1 MSINKTFHG
10 YIETTKDALLLFEAC
25 RRGILPRVNRRL
37 QDKERYLIESG
48 TIFCFDENE
57 SGIKRWTDGLVWSP
71 SRILG
76 NFLVYRELE
85 DKKVMTRSYST
96 DVDYFMEEDDEDTI
110 KSRRSASFSSSST
123 SSNDS
128 NLTKKREKAIVGS
141 LKNSYRF
148 KRNGLIKKSISLIV
162 DGVQQHLISY
172 YHKDDVLF
180 QRLNTPSNVQN
191 LSSLEVSP
199 GLKLRQNFRI
209 PLFLSDDGSDDG

>member
-37 QDKERYLIESG
+37 QDKERYLIQSG

-96 DVDYFMEEDDEDTI
+96 DEDYFMEEDDEDTI
-110 KSRRSASFSSSST
+110 KSRRSASFSSST

-162 DGVQQHLISY
+162 DGVQQHLVSY